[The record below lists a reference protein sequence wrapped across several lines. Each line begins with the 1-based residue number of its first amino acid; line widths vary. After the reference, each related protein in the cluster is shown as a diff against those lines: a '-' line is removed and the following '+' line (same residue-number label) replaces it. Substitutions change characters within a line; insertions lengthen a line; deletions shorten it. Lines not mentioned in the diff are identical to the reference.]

1 MATFP
6 PISTNKQKKGSAML
20 DTAQEIPFVDLIYS
34 ESEASTPGVAGLL
47 LQLGLSIVGLGQS
60 STHTTPAIAL
70 ALLEKL
76 SSSFHAENK
85 RLCEKG
91 AALKVKLDA
100 LLADNSTSS
109 CTNCIL
115 VVPSILT
122 PAPRHHENM
131 LRFFSSAQTS
141 LFNVMELPATAV
153 PLGVGTNG
161 LPLGI
166 QIVAAENNDY
176 LAIAAAMHLE
186 RHGLAYSPSP

>member
-1 MATFP
+1 
-6 PISTNKQKKGSAML
+6 ML